1 MNLKPRKGTVV
12 NATGVQRKDND
23 HDSGQKGKLRDARTC
38 AVREVCIPEEKKM
51 RIKSPRLNCGPST

>member
-1 MNLKPRKGTVV
+1 MNLKPRKGTGV

-23 HDSGQKGKLRDARTC
+23 RDSGQKWHLRDARTC

-51 RIKSPRLNCGPST
+51 RTKSSRLHCGPST